1 MSKNGCTS
9 LLFHSCSYHCTA
21 KYPQAQIQQ
30 APYTRY
36 SATVWACMLDLL
48 WGYAFDLA
56 LVDTFEFQNKPSRS
70 NGITD
75 IGSTTLRSNHNSKR
89 CMSHTEIEQCA
100 ILEKKGQYEYFPPI
114 MEKQFLIIFLTHLS
128 GSFYGIKLPSVFSK
142 PPFLQISK
150 PLTHLLCGK

>member
-9 LLFHSCSYHCTA
+9 LLFHSCSYHCILQNTT
-21 KYPQAQIQQ
+21 KHKSNKP
-30 APYTRY
+30 THG
-36 SATVWACMLDLL
+36 TVWACTLNLL

-100 ILEKKGQYEYFPPI
+100 ILEKKGQYEYFSPI